1 MLYANQEVKSFDY
14 FFTTSMRRR
23 CLWRRWWPTD
33 KRARELLGEAPSTPT
48 PFSLQVLL
56 KFLKR
61 QENSR
66 LSGIDQLPENVDP
79 GKREEFLTDAEFLEV
94 RSFSSVNKRLLD
106 DWGKSCGRSCK
117 VKKRL
122 TVVSWDKTIMFQSL
136 SQAIAHYPGA
146 RDGQGGLVSAACLET
161 DRGQASEKS
170 FLAPQ

>member
-1 MLYANQEVKSFDY
+1 M
-14 FFTTSMRRR
+14 
-23 CLWRRWWPTD
+23 
-33 KRARELLGEAPSTPT
+33 PSTPT

-61 QENSR
+61 QENSG

-94 RSFSSVNKRLLD
+94 RSSSSVNIQLLD
-106 DWGKSCGRSCK
+106 NWGKSCERSCK
-117 VKKRL
+117 VKKK
-122 TVVSWDKTIMFQSL
+122 TCVVKDKTTIMFQSL

-161 DRGQASEKS
+161 DRGQAGEKS
-170 FLAPQ
+170 FLAPR